1 MTKKTYYMFVH
12 KGEKFGYWCEFPDLP
27 GCFSDG
33 DTIDDLMKNAADA
46 MESWL
51 DATVDDGGSMPEASN
66 AETLKKKM
74 DECDDPVLFIAPVTG
89 YLSDTPV
96 RINITSTES
105 KIAEITAFAKK
116 VGRTRSELRV
126 DATLEYVR
134 ANA

>member
-12 KGEKFGYWCEFPDLP
+12 DGGAGDGGFYCEFPDLP
-27 GCFSDG
+27 GCMTDG
-33 DTIDDLMKNAADA
+33 DDLDDLMKNAADA
-46 MESWL
+46 ME
-51 DATVDDGGSMPEASN
+51 
-66 AETLKKKM
+66 
-74 DECDDPVLFIAPVTG
+74 PVTG
-89 YLSDTPV
+89 YLSDRPV

-116 VGRTRSELRV
+116 VGRTRSELMV

>member
-1 MTKKTYYMFVH
+1 MTKKTYYMFMH

-116 VGRTRSELRV
+116 VGRTRSELMV

-134 ANA
+134 ANE

>member
-1 MTKKTYYMFVH
+1 MTKKMYYMFVH
-12 KGEKFGYWCEFPDLP
+12 KGEKIGYWCEFPDLP

-116 VGRTRSELRV
+116 VGRTRSELMV